1 MSLSRS
7 EPGPFPSARAERS
20 DFRLGPH
27 RVSPSVNRVV
37 TPAGAVQ
44 LEPKIMQVLV
54 CLAEAAGSTVSKQKL
69 FDEVWEGVHVTEDA
83 LTRAIGELRR
93 ALGDDPAHPIYI
105 ETIRK
110 TGYRL
115 ITLPAPASN
124 DPATPAAPPTS
135 SESKRAS
142 LRVPLLAFAAIAVAL
157 ALAAAVL
164 LRGLARSAS
173 SSPMRVR
180 TLTAL
185 AGATRDPAVSPA
197 GTRVA
202 FAWNGGA
209 GDEFSLYVQL
219 VDAESPLRVTKT
231 PGVED
236 RLPAWSPDGQ
246 WLAFTRVTP
255 RRCEVVL

>member
-1 MSLSRS
+1 
-7 EPGPFPSARAERS
+7 
-20 DFRLGPH
+20 RLGPH

-83 LTRAIGELRR
+83 LTWAIGELRL

-142 LRVPLLAFAAIAVAL
+142 LRIPLLAFAAIAVAL

-164 LRGLARSAS
+164 LRRGRARSEEHTS
-173 SSPMRVR
+173 ELQS
-180 TLTAL
+180 LTNL
-185 AGATRDPAVSPA
+185 
-197 GTRVA
+197 
-202 FAWNGGA
+202 
-209 GDEFSLYVQL
+209 
-219 VDAESPLRVTKT
+219 
-231 PGVED
+231 
-236 RLPAWSPDGQ
+236 
-246 WLAFTRVTP
+246 
-255 RRCEVVL
+255 